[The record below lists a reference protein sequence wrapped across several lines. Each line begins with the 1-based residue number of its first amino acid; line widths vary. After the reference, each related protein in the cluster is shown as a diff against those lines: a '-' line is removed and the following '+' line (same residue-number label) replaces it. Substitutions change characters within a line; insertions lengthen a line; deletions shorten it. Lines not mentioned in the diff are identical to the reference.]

1 MFGQCDV
8 VESRKSKR
16 LTGADARTLMNI
28 LWTALAICLIVSF
41 VFYVFAVSWQ
51 RTLRGHSR
59 AIHTLHQRLESLESM
74 EAPFL
79 RRKIGELMPSQLEE
93 VCIFNL
99 SFSER
104 FWRRS
109 LEMTDEEVCDI
120 RENAAL
126 LGSVKLDVWRRHTT
140 ITVTELLPLA
150 KSTGWQNRTMEAY
163 GSDTPTVTRLWELGL
178 GPNADSAERDGRCL
192 QLRFRDKTLELAI
205 SCSRTLTEAHG
216 SKSADER
223 VFFRVPLDA
232 ERLADYRVDDA
243 DLREF
248 PEGEMVKDRMVA
260 TFSDEDEEA
269 GIGWRL
275 SIRALDGGVS
285 DKWRFMEPTQVRRIS

>member
-1 MFGQCDV
+1 
-8 VESRKSKR
+8 
-16 LTGADARTLMNI
+16 MNI

-59 AIHTLHQRLESLESM
+59 AIHILYQRLEALESM

-79 RRKIGELMPSQLEE
+79 RQKISELMPSQLEE
-93 VCIFNL
+93 VCIFSL

-109 LEMTDEEVCDI
+109 LEMTDEQVCDI

-140 ITVTELLPLA
+140 ITVTELLPLS
-150 KSTGWQNRTMEAY
+150 KSSGWQNRTIEIY
-163 GSDTPTVTRLWELGL
+163 GSDNTTITRIWELCL
-178 GPNADSAERDGRCL
+178 GSIANRADGGGRCL
-192 QLRFRDKTLELAI
+192 QLRLRDRTFELAL
-205 SCSRTLTEAHG
+205 SSSRTLTDVHD
-216 SKSADER
+216 SKSSDER
-223 VFFRVPLDA
+223 TFFRVPLDA
-232 ERLADYRVDDA
+232 EHLTDYRVDDQ
-243 DLREF
+243 DLRDS
-248 PEGEMVKDRMVA
+248 PVGEMAKDRTMA
-260 TFSDEDEEA
+260 YFSNEDEDA
-269 GIGWRL
+269 GIGWHL

-285 DKWRFMEPTQVRRIS
+285 DKWRFMEPAQVRRIS

>member
-1 MFGQCDV
+1 
-8 VESRKSKR
+8 
-16 LTGADARTLMNI
+16 MNI

-59 AIHTLHQRLESLESM
+59 AIHILYQRLESLESM

-79 RRKIGELMPSQLEE
+79 RQKIGELMPSQLEE

-109 LEMTDEEVCDI
+109 LEMTDEQVCDI

-140 ITVTELLPLA
+140 ITVTELLPVA
-150 KSTGWQNRTMEAY
+150 KSTGWQKRTIEIY
-163 GSDTPTVTRLWELGL
+163 GSDNPTVTRLWELCL
-178 GPNADSAERDGRCL
+178 GPNGNSADRGGRCL
-192 QLRFRDKTLELAI
+192 QLRFRDKALELAI

-216 SKSADER
+216 SNSLDER
-223 VFFRVPLDA
+223 IFFRVPLDA
-232 ERLADYRVDDA
+232 EHLADYRVDDQ

-248 PEGEMVKDRMVA
+248 VARETAKDRTMA
-260 TFSDEDEEA
+260 CFSNEDEDA
-269 GIGWRL
+269 GIVWHL

-285 DKWRFMEPTQVRRIS
+285 DKWRFMEPARARRIS

>member
-1 MFGQCDV
+1 MHDV
-8 VESRKSKR
+8 VESRNPR
-16 LTGADARTLMNI
+16 HLTGADAQTLMNI
-28 LWTALAICLIVSF
+28 LWAALAICLIVSF

-59 AIHTLHQRLESLESM
+59 AIHILYQRLESLESM

-79 RRKIGELMPSQLEE
+79 RRKISELMPSQLEE

-109 LEMTDEEVCDI
+109 LEMTDEQVCDI

-150 KSTGWQNRTMEAY
+150 KSTGWQNRTMEIY
-163 GSDTPTVTRLWELGL
+163 DSDNRTVTLWELCL
-178 GPNADSAERDGRCL
+178 GPNANSAERDGRCL
-192 QLRFRDKTLELAI
+192 QLRFRDKALELAI
-205 SCSRTLTEAHG
+205 SCSRTSTEVHD
-216 SKSADER
+216 SKSSDER
-223 VFFRVPLDA
+223 IFFCVPLDA
-232 ERLADYRVDDA
+232 ERLADYRVDHL

-248 PEGEMVKDRMVA
+248 PDGEMAKDRMLA
-260 TFSDEDEEA
+260 CFSDEDEDA
-269 GIGWRL
+269 GIGWHL

>member
-1 MFGQCDV
+1 
-8 VESRKSKR
+8 
-16 LTGADARTLMNI
+16 
-28 LWTALAICLIVSF
+28 
-41 VFYVFAVSWQ
+41 
-51 RTLRGHSR
+51 
-59 AIHTLHQRLESLESM
+59 M

-93 VCIFNL
+93 VCIFNV

-150 KSTGWQNRTMEAY
+150 KSNGWQNRTMEIY
-163 GSDTPTVTRLWELGL
+163 GSDNQTVTHLWELCL
-178 GPNADSAERDGRCL
+178 GPNANSAERGGRCL
-192 QLRFRDKTLELAI
+192 QLRFRDKALELAI
-205 SCSRTLTEAHG
+205 SRSRTLTEAHG
-216 SKSADER
+216 SKSSDER

-232 ERLADYRVDDA
+232 EHLADYRVDDA
-243 DLREF
+243 DLREL
-248 PEGEMVKDRMVA
+248 PEGEMVKDWMVA
-260 TFSDEDEEA
+260 RFSDEDEDA
-269 GIGWRL
+269 GISWHL